1 MIGLVCFFVIVSHT
15 LVSGANIDC
24 FLASNSTGLQITTC
38 TSIAINDDMRKCCY
52 VEYQALNG
60 TQYQKCKIIEDTEF
74 GLKVYKH
81 TLSHYRNINIQCSGN
96 WLFPN
101 IFICLVL
108 LLFYLY

>member
-1 MIGLVCFFVIVSHT
+1 MIGLVFFVLIISNSIVS
-15 LVSGANIDC
+15 SANIDC

-38 TSIAINDDMRKCCY
+38 TSIEINDAMRKCCY
-52 VEYQALNG
+52 VEYQASNG

-74 GLKVYKH
+74 GLKVFKH
-81 TLSHYRNINIQCSGN
+81 TLSHYKKINIQCSGN

-101 IFICLVL
+101 VLISLVL